1 MEDLIRGRHK
11 LKEGKRELMGT
22 IIHEEL
28 ETRIMKTAYIHGSE
42 KFKAMFNGR
51 DKMIH
56 PYINNAIARCFRMK
70 GVSRDDNMG

>member
-56 PYINNAIARCFRMK
+56 PYICLLYTSHGRFRFLQ
-70 GVSRDDNMG
+70 R